1 MLLDRPQ
8 TPTDT
13 FEESTGRLRIY
24 PKETHFDVPQFPE
37 RLPFKLNGLI
47 KAVEFEEAVG
57 RINSVLRV
65 TPVHACYLTF
75 ACLCLPLGGCLY
87 CYHHI
92 AQKRKE
98 VNRLIADINRNFEIY
113 GVSFAHVHLPAKP
126 GDSEASQW
134 LEVDYLPAAAR
145 SRISTRGSV
154 SLNEEQFLSKGEQK
168 ENVVIE
174 RKEVKRKSKEKK
186 APELTAAELFATD
199 PQLRPVDRKWSSLA
213 SEASVQRTAKALQDN
228 KCKVDVVNNKED
240 ALNILKSIHLKES
253 SIYLCGSTTLE
264 EVGWTKYLKEH
275 KDHAKR
281 NIKHESVAAGNK
293 GDRET
298 ANELMREGMRAD
310 YVFTSVPAISEK
322 GDMVICC
329 MTGTRTGAFSQTAKT
344 LVVVAG
350 TNKIV
355 DSYET
360 CLKRMNDYAL
370 PLESA
375 RVRIVFKNY
384 GVSSS
389 AINFSGAIRATHAS
403 DLTLNFSKPNVH
415 VILVKQQLG
424 Y

>member
-1 MLLDRPQ
+1 L
-8 TPTDT
+8 
-13 FEESTGRLRIY
+13 ELR
-24 PKETHFDVPQFPE
+24 
-37 RLPFKLNGLI
+37 
-47 KAVEFEEAVG
+47 
-57 RINSVLRV
+57 
-65 TPVHACYLTF
+65 
-75 ACLCLPLGGCLY
+75 
-87 CYHHI
+87 
-92 AQKRKE
+92 
-98 VNRLIADINRNFEIY
+98 
-113 GVSFAHVHLPAKP
+113 
-126 GDSEASQW
+126 
-134 LEVDYLPAAAR
+134 
-145 SRISTRGSV
+145 
-154 SLNEEQFLSKGEQK
+154 
-168 ENVVIE
+168 
-174 RKEVKRKSKEKK
+174 EKK
-186 APELTAAELFATD
+186 LKRNRKKKKTPELTAAELFTTD
-199 PQLRPVDRKWSSLA
+199 QQLKPVDRKWSSLA
-213 SEASVQRTAKALQDN
+213 SEASVQRTVKALQDN
-228 KCKVDVVNNKED
+228 KVKVDVVNTKED
-240 ALNILKSIHLKES
+240 ALNILKSIPLKDA

-264 EVGWTKYLKEH
+264 EVGWTKFLKEH
-275 KDHAKR
+275 KEHARR

-360 CLKRMNDYAL
+360 CLKRMNEYAL

-403 DLTLNFSKPNVH
+403 DPTLNFSKPNIH
-415 VILVKQQLG
+415 VVLVKQQLG

>member
-1 MLLDRPQ
+1 MRHN
-8 TPTDT
+8 
-13 FEESTGRLRIY
+13 F
-24 PKETHFDVPQFPE
+24 
-37 RLPFKLNGLI
+37 
-47 KAVEFEEAVG
+47 
-57 RINSVLRV
+57 
-65 TPVHACYLTF
+65 C
-75 ACLCLPLGGCLY
+75 
-87 CYHHI
+87 
-92 AQKRKE
+92 QKRSKKE
-98 VNRLIADINRNFEIY
+98 
-113 GVSFAHVHLPAKP
+113 
-126 GDSEASQW
+126 
-134 LEVDYLPAAAR
+134 LELR
-145 SRISTRGSV
+145 
-154 SLNEEQFLSKGEQK
+154 
-168 ENVVIE
+168 
-174 RKEVKRKSKEKK
+174 EKK
-186 APELTAAELFATD
+186 LKRNRKKKKTPELTAAELFTTD
-199 PQLRPVDRKWSSLA
+199 QQLKPVDRKWSSLA
-213 SEASVQRTAKALQDN
+213 SEASVQRTVKALQDN
-228 KCKVDVVNNKED
+228 KVKVDVVNTKED
-240 ALNILKSIHLKES
+240 ALNILKSIPLKDA

-264 EVGWTKYLKEH
+264 EVGWTKFLKEH
-275 KDHAKR
+275 KEHARR

-360 CLKRMNDYAL
+360 CLKRMNEYAL

-403 DLTLNFSKPNVH
+403 DPTLNFSKPNIH
-415 VILVKQQLG
+415 VVLVKQQLG